1 MRGWYTRWHENRDQR
16 ALRAEGP
23 ARLEVDVMAKRSL
36 EYSGE
41 THAGAAGEVLIYT
54 LRGGLVG
61 SPHAYEL
68 QDDIRAKI
76 AAGARRLVLDLEGVT
91 KIDSAGVGI
100 LASLMWSASQ
110 AGASLVIAA
119 LPPTVEKML
128 GIAMLLDRI
137 DHTPS
142 RAAALAKL
150 ERESSA

>member
-1 MRGWYTRWHENRDQR
+1 
-16 ALRAEGP
+16 
-23 ARLEVDVMAKRSL
+23 MAKRSL
-36 EYSGE
+36 EYGSE
-41 THAGAAGEVLIYT
+41 THAGAARDVLIFT
-54 LRGGLVG
+54 LTGALVG

-68 QDDIRAKI
+68 QDDVRGRI
-76 AAGARRLVLDLEGVT
+76 AGGARRIVLDLEQVT

-110 AGASLVIAA
+110 AGSGLVIAA

-137 DHTPS
+137 DHAPS

-150 ERESSA
+150 AG